1 MTHWTLNRR
10 DGIALATFTRPPRN
24 LMSMAA
30 MGELEQLV
38 ETVADDDSVQ
48 VLVLTGGIDGYFV
61 AHADLD
67 DLAAMGS
74 GKPIDGDPGSLGP
87 HVCPHRIHAAASRRG
102 RRRAG
107 VGRRLRALA
116 RVHPPRRQR
125 TRPLRAARG
134 CRRHHPGRRRDAT
147 PAPPRRRGPRRRNSI
162 LSARIIDAEE
172 ALRIGLVEAVLP
184 TANFVERALE
194 WVAPIAAKPP
204 AAVRAAKRA
213 IIDGLRAPLDEGLR
227 IEGRL
232 FIECQL
238 RPEVVA
244 LQERVAD
251 IERNAPPEQRVD
263 L

>member
-1 MTHWTLNRR
+1 M
-10 DGIALATFTRPPRN
+10 
-24 LMSMAA
+24 
-30 MGELEQLV
+30 
-38 ETVADDDSVQ
+38 
-48 VLVLTGGIDGYFV
+48 
-61 AHADLD
+61 
-67 DLAAMGS
+67 
-74 GKPIDGDPGSLGP
+74 
-87 HVCPHRIHAAASRRG
+87 AAASSRS
-102 RRRAG
+102 
-107 VGRRLRALA
+107 
-116 RVHPPRRQR
+116 
-125 TRPLRAARG
+125 RAA
-134 CRRHHPGRRRDAT
+134 CRVASERAHFGQPEVAVGIIPGGGGTQRL
-147 PAPPRRRGPRRRNSI
+147 PRLIGAGRAAELI
-162 LSARIIDAEE
+162 LSARIIDAAE

-184 TANFVERALE
+184 TDNFVERALE

-213 IIDGLRAPLDEGLR
+213 IVDGLRVPLDEGLR